1 MTRKQ
6 KTKKG
11 ISLAKGP
18 VGLIGLVLLAYGI
31 TALILGAHG
40 FVQHALNGAVHGK
53 TWLGLEVNGWSG
65 LLFIAAGLLLLLGA
79 PLHWGAKSMSLIVG
93 LALGAVAVIALVKG
107 HGALGIFAA
116 NHLTE
121 LVWGAAAVLLIAF
134 SQLPRVGG
142 KAKQYE
148 YDGHAERARVTR
160 PVAHEPSTVEHEDAR
175 ERPARVERESP
186 PANGARTDTPVAR
199 ASGANPGGY
208 DTTAA
213 ADGGDG
219 TLTALRDAPDEGQR
233 SEPRSSAPAAASER
247 PARKTILPVQT
258 SNPQD
263 RRSQLD
269 D

>member
-6 KTKKG
+6 KTKTG

-31 TALILGAHG
+31 TALIFSAHS
-40 FVQHALNGAVHGK
+40 FAQHAPNGTVHGQ

-107 HGALGIFAA
+107 HGALGTFAA

-121 LVWGAAAVLLIAF
+121 LVWGAAAVLLIAV

-148 YDGHAERARVTR
+148 YDGHAERPRVTR
-160 PVAHEPSTVEHEDAR
+160 PVAHEPSTVEHERAR

-186 PANGARTDTPVAR
+186 PANGARTGTPVAR
-199 ASGANPGGY
+199 TPVAPASGANPGGY
-208 DTTAA
+208 DTAAA

-219 TLTALRDAPDEGQR
+219 R
-233 SEPRSSAPAAASER
+233 
-247 PARKTILPVQT
+247 
-258 SNPQD
+258 
-263 RRSQLD
+263 
-269 D
+269 